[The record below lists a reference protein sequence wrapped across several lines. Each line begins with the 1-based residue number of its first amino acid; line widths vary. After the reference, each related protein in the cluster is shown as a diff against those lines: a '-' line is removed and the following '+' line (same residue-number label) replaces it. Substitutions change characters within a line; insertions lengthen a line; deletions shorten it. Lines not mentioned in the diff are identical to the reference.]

1 MGEGLW
7 HLHGSSAVEVTGSSP
22 SPNPLTVAETQLHP
36 QFSPPQTP
44 FTPIIRATSNSWFF
58 LREVGSSVSGHS
70 EHCRLG
76 PLSVCP
82 LVASP
87 PSPSCPQEGKQA
99 ETCGSSREA
108 ACYQHPHAQPDR
120 TMASILFTL
129 DPRPSHS
136 IRALTGTCPERIG
149 LLQ

>member
-1 MGEGLW
+1 MEM
-7 HLHGSSAVEVTGSSP
+7 TGSSP
-22 SPNPLTVAETQLHP
+22 FTKPTGSSRNSAAPSILSSLNTPHTHYKGYLQQLV
-36 QFSPPQTP
+36 
-44 FTPIIRATSNSWFF
+44 F
-58 LREVGSSVSGHS
+58 LREVGSSISGHS

-82 LVASP
+82 PVASP
-87 PSPSCPQEGKQA
+87 PSPSCPPEGKQA

-108 ACYQHPHAQPDR
+108 ACYQHPHAQPEQPDR

-129 DPRPSHS
+129 DPGPSHS
-136 IRALTGTCPERIG
+136 IRALTGTCRERIG